1 MCISTCTG
9 SHLAAPTPYVY
20 VVPPR
25 TTVYRST
32 TRNTTMDKSCGTP
45 WNTGTSHGNDP
56 FTSPRPPT
64 SSFELR
70 PFFLSLSLSLFFF
83 HSSSPPRVSHSVIPL
98 PVFPFRRDRVQGR
111 TIEGNF
117 LLRVDRFL
125 RSLECD
131 PSLFHFEFCLVRLA
145 DPACS
150 PFGGGQVARRFLSP
164 VLVLVLFPSRSVF
177 FLFFFLE
184 NCAFHKLATGGAG
197 GGRGEVGRTRDD
209 RWKLVADGFG
219 NRAGTVE
226 LEFFEASLD

>member
-1 MCISTCTG
+1 ME
-9 SHLAAPTPYVY
+9 
-20 VVPPR
+20 
-25 TTVYRST
+25 
-32 TRNTTMDKSCGTP
+32 
-45 WNTGTSHGNDP
+45 HGNVP
-56 FTSPRPPT
+56 RERSIHISSPTYLLVRA
-64 SSFELR
+64 SSIF
-70 PFFLSLSLSLFFF
+70 PLSLFFF
-83 HSSSPPRVSHSVIPL
+83 HSSSPPRVSHPVIPL
-98 PVFPFRRDRVQGR
+98 PVFPFRWDRVQGR

>member
-1 MCISTCTG
+1 MCISTCTR

-64 SSFELR
+64 SSFKLR
-70 PFFLSLSLSLFFF
+70 PFFLSLSSSSTLPRHLASLTLLSHSLFFLSGEIEF
-83 HSSSPPRVSHSVIPL
+83 KVERSKVISFSELIASCAPSSAIHPSSTSNSVSFVSLTRPAPPS
-98 PVFPFRRDRVQGR
+98 G
-111 TIEGNF
+111 
-117 LLRVDRFL
+117 VDRWRAGFY
-125 RSLECD
+125 RPSSCPSFSL
-131 PSLFHFEFCLVRLA
+131 LA
-145 DPACS
+145 
-150 PFGGGQVARRFLSP
+150 LS
-164 VLVLVLFPSRSVF
+164 F
-177 FLFFFLE
+177 FFFFLE

-197 GGRGEVGRTRDD
+197 GGRREVGRTRDD